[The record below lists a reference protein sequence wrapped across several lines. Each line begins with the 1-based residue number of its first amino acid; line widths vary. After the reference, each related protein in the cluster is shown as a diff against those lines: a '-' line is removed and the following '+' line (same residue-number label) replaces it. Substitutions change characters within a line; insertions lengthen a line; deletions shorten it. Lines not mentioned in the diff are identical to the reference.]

1 MIAIEKLFNVILYYK
16 PYISGITSLKFSEV
30 INILTEDKISN
41 KEKSKSGNDFNKE
54 MNTILLDYI
63 DNGLISNYC
72 CEPRLTIPGYSY
84 EQFRPD
90 FKIETNNNTII
101 FIDNTKTVRGDRIK
115 QKQWDAM
122 GVKQSF
128 SNTDN
133 NVLYFVVVPPKSRI
147 GHADTREKEINNVI
161 HERTKIKNPNYFSK
175 IDDILFL
182 DEFLDVIKSI

>member
-1 MIAIEKLFNVILYYK
+1 
-16 PYISGITSLKFSEV
+16 V

-41 KEKSKSGNDFNKE
+41 QKKSKSGNDFNKE
-54 MNTILLDYI
+54 VNTILSDYI
-63 DNGLISNYC
+63 DRGVILNYC
-72 CEPRLTIPGYSY
+72 SEPRLTIPGYSY

-101 FIDNTKTVRGDRIK
+101 FIDNTKTVRGDRVK

-122 GVKQSF
+122 GVKLSF
-128 SNTDN
+128 PNTDS

-147 GHADTREKEINNVI
+147 GHDDTREKEINNVL
-161 HERTKIKNPNYFSK
+161 HERTKIKSPSYFSK

-182 DEFLDVIKSI
+182 DEFLAVIKSI